1 MISNLTQTNKGLREE
16 INDLSEMNRRYE
28 NQVESMNV
36 EILKI
41 KKGTDC
47 MCVMRNDTFK
57 AIS

>member
-28 NQVESMNV
+28 KQVESMGV

-47 MCVMRNDTFK
+47 MSVMRNDTFK